1 MLFHYKWRKSGALLV
16 LWEVTLYWAAHPSLP
31 LFWAQPGW
39 PPWGC
44 SGRRRQLRA
53 EKSCYICRQR
63 CCKKPSLLY
72 PLCCLALH
80 LFQLEWRSLCGWRMI
95 FEVARTNPTD
105 ELDTKN
111 ETMYWSFILG
121 LLDLVS
127 GKVYLVFSILDL
139 RCIRMWTRR
148 MK

>member
-1 MLFHYKWRKSGALLV
+1 
-16 LWEVTLYWAAHPSLP
+16 
-31 LFWAQPGW
+31 
-39 PPWGC
+39 
-44 SGRRRQLRA
+44 
-53 EKSCYICRQR
+53 
-63 CCKKPSLLY
+63 
-72 PLCCLALH
+72 
-80 LFQLEWRSLCGWRMI
+80 MI

-139 RCIRMWTRR
+139 RCIRM
-148 MK
+148 